1 MRIISKILRPFV
13 AIVLAT
19 IVLISLI
26 PSVASAHSA
35 EQSLLYLNISDR
47 ALTGTVEFPFGDLR
61 EVFGLKLD
69 GTDEEISAE
78 IATIQ
83 QELFTYAD
91 EHLSIGAAGVE
102 WDTPFQ
108 QFYLFRE
115 EGTNLE
121 FVISEFVTVVPGD
134 IVPRQLEVTFDPFFD
149 EVPNRDSLL
158 LIANDWTTGVFDN
171 GEEALVSFSPER
183 RSQVVDLGDTSQWS
197 NFSASVALGLDH
209 IKTGPDHILF
219 VLALLLP
226 AVLIFTSG
234 SWSPTKSFSASLWR
248 ILKIAT
254 MFTIA
259 HSITFTLAGL
269 GILPLPSSKIVEAII
284 AISIAAAALHNIKP
298 VLPNREWLLSFV
310 FGLFHGMGFASLV
323 SGLEAS
329 KSTQLISLL
338 GRNVG
343 IEIGQAAVIIMMFPM
358 LFMLRR
364 TKFYRVV
371 LLGGSLALALVSL
384 AWAFERVF
392 EQDLGTDT
400 LVEKFVRLPR
410 TYFAIA
416 ALTVVAAGV
425 RWIAGNRGELLEVS
439 DSTHATGQGSLVE
452 PQLEVSGTKV

>member
-1 MRIISKILRPFV
+1 MRIFSTVGKPFAAV
-13 AIVLAT
+13 ALAFAL
-19 IVLISLI
+19 LITLM
-26 PSVASAHSA
+26 PSAASAHSA
-35 EQSLLYLNISDR
+35 EQSLLYLNISDK
-47 ALTGTVEFPFGDLR
+47 ALAGTIEYPFRDIR
-61 EVFGLKLD
+61 EVFGVELD
-69 GTDEEISAE
+69 GTDDEIIAE
-78 IATIQ
+78 IESIQ
-83 QELFTYAD
+83 DELFSYATD
-91 EHLSIGAAGVE
+91 HLSIGADGVE
-102 WDTPFQ
+102 WDLTFND
-108 QFYLFRE
+108 FELFRE
-115 EGTNLE
+115 EGVDLE
-121 FVISEFVTVVPGD
+121 FVVSDFVATVPNEVVPRVLD
-134 IVPRQLEVTFDPFFD
+134 ISFDPFFD
-149 EVPNRDSLL
+149 EIENRDGLL
-158 LIANDWTTGVFDN
+158 LIGNDWAAGVFDN
-171 GEEALVSFSPER
+171 GEEGLLTYTPER
-183 RSQVVDLGDTSQWS
+183 RDQVVDLGDTSQWK

-226 AVLIFTSG
+226 AVLIFSSG
-234 SWSPTKSFSASLWR
+234 SWKPTKSFTASLWR

-298 VLPNREWLLSFV
+298 IFPNREWTLSFV

-329 KSTQLISLL
+329 QTTQLVSLM

-364 TKFYRVV
+364 TRLYRAILV
-371 LLGGSLALALVSL
+371 GGSAALAVVSIG
-384 AWAFERVF
+384 WAIERVF
-392 EQDLGTDT
+392 EISLGTDT

-410 TYFAIA
+410 TYYAIAILTAIA
-416 ALTVVAAGV
+416 AAY
-425 RWIAGNRGELLEVS
+425 RWFEGQRGALIDVEDS
-439 DSTHATGQGSLVE
+439 DDSDGLGSPIE